1 MREQK
6 QKELMAILNIMS
18 PGTQLREGL
27 DNILRAKTGGL
38 IVLSDRE
45 EVLNMVD
52 GGFTIKSEYTPAYV
66 YELAK
71 MDGAIVISSD
81 LKRILYANTQLM
93 PNPAI
98 ITQETGT
105 RHRTAQR
112 VAKQTGD
119 IVVAISQ
126 RRNIISIYKGDIKY
140 VLRESG
146 EVLAKA
152 NQAIQTLEK
161 YQLVLNR
168 VINNLNLLELQDLS
182 TLLDAVTAIQRNE
195 MVMRIV
201 YEVETYICEL
211 GNEGRLISM
220 QLYELIRGV
229 EQEGRRLVRDY
240 CSDESRYEEIYN
252 NIEKLS
258 SQDLLDLDV
267 IAKVL
272 GYPGVSLI
280 DKLISTRGYR
290 ILNMIP
296 RLPASIVDNM
306 IKHFGELQ
314 KIMDASLEELDLVDG
329 VGEARAKIIKN
340 GLRTLKE
347 RFILE
352 KQI

>member
-18 PGTQLREGL
+18 PGTLLREGL

-38 IVLSDRE
+38 VVLSDRE
-45 EVLNMVD
+45 EVLKMVD
-52 GGFTIKSEYTPAYV
+52 GGFAINSEYTPAYV

-93 PNPAI
+93 PNPSI
-98 ITQETGT
+98 VTQETGT

-126 RRNIISIYKGDIKY
+126 RRNIISLYKGDIKY

-168 VINNLNLLELQDLS
+168 VISNLNLLELQDLS
-182 TLLDAVTAIQRNE
+182 SLLDVVTAVQRNE

-201 YEVETYICEL
+201 YEIETYICEL

-220 QLYELIRGV
+220 QLYELINGV
-229 EQEGRRLVRDY
+229 EQEGRRLIRDY
-240 CSDESRYEEIYN
+240 CSDEAKYEEIYK

-258 SQDLLDLDV
+258 SQDLLDLDI

-272 GYPGVSLI
+272 GYPGIQLV
-280 DKLISTRGYR
+280 DKLISPRGYR

-296 RLPASIVDNM
+296 RIPSSIVDNM
-306 IKHFGELQ
+306 VKHFGELQ
-314 KIMDASLEELDLVDG
+314 KIMNASLEELDLVDG
-329 VGEARAKIIKN
+329 IGEARAKAIKN

-347 RFILE
+347 RFILD

>member
-18 PGTQLREGL
+18 PGTLLREGL

-38 IVLSDRE
+38 VVLSDRE
-45 EVLNMVD
+45 EVLKMVD
-52 GGFTIKSEYTPAYV
+52 GGFAINSEYTPAYV

-93 PNPAI
+93 PNPSI
-98 ITQETGT
+98 VTQETGT

-126 RRNIISIYKGDIKY
+126 RRNIISLYKGDIKY
-140 VLRESG
+140 VLRECG

-168 VINNLNLLELQDLS
+168 VISNLNLLELQDLS
-182 TLLDAVTAIQRNE
+182 SLLDVVTAVQRNE

-201 YEVETYICEL
+201 YEIETYICEL

-220 QLYELIRGV
+220 QLYELINGV
-229 EQEGRRLVRDY
+229 EQEGRRLIRDY
-240 CSDESRYEEIYN
+240 CSDEAKYEEIYK

-258 SQDLLDLDV
+258 SQDLLDLDI

-272 GYPGVSLI
+272 GYPGIQLV
-280 DKLISTRGYR
+280 DKLISPRGYR

-296 RLPASIVDNM
+296 RIPSSIVDNM
-306 IKHFGELQ
+306 VKHFGELQ
-314 KIMDASLEELDLVDG
+314 KIMNASLEELDLVDG
-329 VGEARAKIIKN
+329 IGEARAKAIKN

-347 RFILE
+347 RFILDR
-352 KQI
+352 QI

>member
-6 QKELMAILNIMS
+6 QKELTAILNIMS
-18 PGTQLREGL
+18 PGTLLREGL

-38 IVLSDRE
+38 VVLSDRE
-45 EVLNMVD
+45 EVLKMVD
-52 GGFTIKSEYTPAYV
+52 GGFAINSEYTPAYV

-93 PNPAI
+93 PNPSI
-98 ITQETGT
+98 VTQETGT

-126 RRNIISIYKGDIKY
+126 RRNIISLYKGDIKY

-168 VINNLNLLELQDLS
+168 VISNLNLLELQDLS
-182 TLLDAVTAIQRNE
+182 SLLDVVTAVQRNE

-201 YEVETYICEL
+201 YEIETYICEL

-220 QLYELIRGV
+220 QLYELINGV
-229 EQEGRRLVRDY
+229 EQEGRRLIRDY
-240 CSDESRYEEIYN
+240 CSDEAKYEEIYK

-258 SQDLLDLDV
+258 SQDLLDLDI

-272 GYPGVSLI
+272 GYPGIQLV
-280 DKLISTRGYR
+280 DKLISPRGYR

-296 RLPASIVDNM
+296 RIPSSIVDNM
-306 IKHFGELQ
+306 VKHFGELQ
-314 KIMDASLEELDLVDG
+314 KIMNASLEELDLVDG
-329 VGEARAKIIKN
+329 IGEARAKAIKN

-347 RFILE
+347 RFILDR
-352 KQI
+352 QI

>member
-18 PGTQLREGL
+18 PGTLLREGL

-38 IVLSDRE
+38 VVLSDRE
-45 EVLNMVD
+45 EVLKMVD
-52 GGFTIKSEYTPAYV
+52 GGFAINSEYTPAYV

-93 PNPAI
+93 PNPSI
-98 ITQETGT
+98 VTQETGT

-126 RRNIISIYKGDIKY
+126 RRNIISLYKGDIKY

-168 VINNLNLLELQDLS
+168 VISNLNLLELQDLS
-182 TLLDAVTAIQRNE
+182 SLLDVVTAVQRNE

-201 YEVETYICEL
+201 YEIETYICEL

-220 QLYELIRGV
+220 QLYELINGV
-229 EQEGRRLVRDY
+229 EQEGRRLIRDY
-240 CSDESRYEEIYN
+240 CSDEAKYEEIYK

-258 SQDLLDLDV
+258 SQDLLDLDI

-272 GYPGVSLI
+272 GLSLI
-280 DKLISTRGYR
+280 HI
-290 ILNMIP
+290 
-296 RLPASIVDNM
+296 
-306 IKHFGELQ
+306 
-314 KIMDASLEELDLVDG
+314 
-329 VGEARAKIIKN
+329 
-340 GLRTLKE
+340 
-347 RFILE
+347 
-352 KQI
+352 

>member
-1 MREQK
+1 MREQN
-6 QKELMAILNIMS
+6 QKELMSILKIMS

-38 IVLSDRE
+38 VVLSDSEYILKR
-45 EVLNMVD
+45 VD
-52 GGFTIKSEYTPAYV
+52 GGFKIDSEYTPAYI

-71 MDGAIVISSD
+71 MDGANVVSSD
-81 LKRILYANTQLM
+81 LKKILYANTQLM
-93 PNPAI
+93 PDPSVT
-98 ITQETGT
+98 TQETGT

-126 RRNIISIYKGDIKY
+126 RRNIISVYKGDIKY

-161 YQLVLNR
+161 YQLVLER
-168 VINNLNLLELQDLS
+168 VMCNLNLLELQDLS
-182 TLLDAVTAIQRNE
+182 TLWDVVTAIQRNE

-201 YEVETYICEL
+201 CEIETYICEL

-220 QLYELIRGV
+220 QLEELIKGI
-229 EQEGRRLVRDY
+229 EQEGILLVRDY
-240 CSDESRYEEIYN
+240 CKESNSYDKVYS

-258 SQDLLDLDV
+258 SADLLDLDI
-267 IAKVL
+267 IAKTL
-272 GYPGVSLI
+272 GYAGEPLI
-280 DKLISTRGYR
+280 DKLMSARGYR
-290 ILNMIP
+290 ILNKIP
-296 RLPASIVDNM
+296 RLPSSIMENLV
-306 IKHFGELQ
+306 KHFGELQ
-314 KIMDASLEELDLVDG
+314 QVMAATYDELDLVEG
-329 VGEARAKIIKN
+329 VGEARAKAIKN
-340 GLRTLKE
+340 GLRRLRE
-347 RFILE
+347 QFILD

>member
-6 QKELMAILNIMS
+6 QKELMSILKIMS
-18 PGTQLREGL
+18 PGTHLREGL

-45 EVLNMVD
+45 EVLKMVD
-52 GGFTIKSEYTPAYV
+52 GGFEINSEYTPAYV

-81 LKRILYANTQLM
+81 LRRILYANTQLM
-93 PNPAI
+93 PNPSI
-98 ITQETGT
+98 VTQETGT

-126 RRNIISIYKGDIKY
+126 RRNIISLYKGDIKY

-161 YQLVLNR
+161 YQFVLNR
-168 VINNLNLLELQDLS
+168 VISNLNLLELQDLS
-182 TLLDAVTAIQRNE
+182 TLLDVVTAVQRNE

-201 YEVETYICEL
+201 YEIETYICEL

-220 QLYELIRGV
+220 QLYELINGV
-229 EQEGRRLVRDY
+229 EQEGLRLVRDY
-240 CSDESRYEEIYN
+240 CNDETKYEEIYK

-258 SQDLLDLDV
+258 SQDLLDLDI

-272 GYPGVSLI
+272 GYPGIQLV
-280 DKLISTRGYR
+280 DKLISPRGYR

-296 RLPASIVDNM
+296 RIPAGIVDNM
-306 IKHFGELQ
+306 VKHFGELQ
-314 KIMDASLEELDLVDG
+314 KIMNASLEDLDLVDG
-329 VGEARAKIIKN
+329 IGEARAKTIKN

-347 RFILE
+347 RFILDR
-352 KQI
+352 QI

>member
-1 MREQK
+1 MREQN
-6 QKELMAILNIMS
+6 QKELMSILKIMS

-38 IVLSDRE
+38 VVLSDSDYI
-45 EVLNMVD
+45 LKMVD
-52 GGFTIKSEYTPAYV
+52 GGFKINSDYTPAYI

-71 MDGAIVISSD
+71 MDGAIVVSSD
-81 LKRILYANTQLM
+81 LKKILYANTQLM
-93 PNPAI
+93 PDPSVT
-98 ITQETGT
+98 TQETGT

-126 RRNIISIYKGDIKY
+126 RRNIISVYKGDIKY

-161 YQLVLNR
+161 YQLVLER
-168 VINNLNLLELQDLS
+168 VMCNLNLLELQDLS
-182 TLLDAVTAIQRNE
+182 TLWDVVTAIQRNE

-201 YEVETYICEL
+201 CEIETYICEL

-220 QLYELIRGV
+220 QLEELIKGI
-229 EQEGRRLVRDY
+229 EQEGILLVRDY
-240 CSDESRYEEIYN
+240 CKETNSYDKVYS

-258 SQDLLDLDV
+258 SADLLDLDI
-267 IAKVL
+267 IAKTL
-272 GYPGVSLI
+272 GYAGEPLI
-280 DKLISTRGYR
+280 DKLISARGYR
-290 ILNMIP
+290 ILNKIP
-296 RLPASIVDNM
+296 RLPSSIMENLV
-306 IKHFGELQ
+306 KHFGELQ
-314 KIMDASLEELDLVDG
+314 QVMAATYDELDLVEG
-329 VGEARAKIIKN
+329 VGEARAKAIKN
-340 GLRTLKE
+340 GLRRLRE
-347 RFILE
+347 QFILD